1 MNKLEWD
8 VPRIRNVRKKPFC
21 KSSHTFYIK
30 NKTPTNYWIRHSIM
44 KPIYVDE
51 LFNRKV
57 IINELESSLNDDDA
71 IDASVVPEG

>member
-1 MNKLEWD
+1 
-8 VPRIRNVRKKPFC
+8 
-21 KSSHTFYIK
+21 
-30 NKTPTNYWIRHSIM
+30 M